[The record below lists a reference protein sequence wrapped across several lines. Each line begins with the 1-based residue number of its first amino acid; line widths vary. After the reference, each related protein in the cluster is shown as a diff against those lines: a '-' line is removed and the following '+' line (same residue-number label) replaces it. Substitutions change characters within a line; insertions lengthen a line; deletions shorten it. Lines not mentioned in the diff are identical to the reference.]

1 MFAAAVILSVVGL
14 LVGPLLASWARGSS
28 TTFAALDGATLGIVP
43 ALVLL
48 RLLPHFV
55 EEAGAAALVACGV
68 GYLAL
73 AAVEARAHARAAD
86 VGVALV
92 LPALALHGFLDG
104 AGLAVALQREEA
116 LGADALAV
124 GAALVA
130 HKVPEGL
137 FVASVLL
144 PALGPRRTVARL
156 LALAAATVGGA
167 LTGHELLARLPEREL
182 HVAVA
187 AGLGVMLRMA
197 IHRHGAPP
205 QTRAERRASGLAF
218 VGCLGAL
225 LAAPDPRH
233 LLGRAQPGE
242 LTALQALAP
251 LLLET
256 SPWLLLAL
264 LVGEVLARRGRDAD
278 DEGARTGTMWL
289 PAVALSLP
297 LLGAAFTLV
306 RAALEPLGGAW
317 RPPHHD
323 GAARPSVWQPRRLAL
338 LAARLAP
345 PAKQILPSYAVGV
358 GLAIAV
364 EATAPGGVLRA
375 AGWLAAPLAL
385 ALALAAAAAR
395 VGAAGVTV
403 LTALL
408 VHKGLSLPAALVF
421 STLAGRGLGPLW
433 GGRAE
438 RSWASMARAL
448 AALALGALV
457 MHWANLTEAPAL
469 HGLAAHDHPWLEWSA
484 AAVLAACMLSQ
495 LVFSGPRAWFAALRP
510 SPGADGAASP
520 PR

>member
-1 MFAAAVILSVVGL
+1 MFAAAVVLSVVGL
-14 LVGPLLASWARGSS
+14 LIGPALASWARG
-28 TTFAALDGATLGIVP
+28 TRTAFAALDGATLGIVP

-55 EEAGAAALVACGV
+55 EEVGPAALAACV
-68 GYLAL
+68 FGYLAL
-73 AAVEARAHARAAD
+73 AAAESRAHARAAD

-104 AGLAVALQREEA
+104 AGLAVALQREGA
-116 LGADALAV
+116 LGAGALAV
-124 GAALVA
+124 GAALVV

-144 PALGPRRTVARL
+144 PALGPRRTAVRL
-156 LALAAATVGGA
+156 LALAAATVLGA
-167 LTGHELLARLPEREL
+167 LSGRELLARLPEREL

-197 IHRHGAPP
+197 IHRHGAHP

-264 LVGEVLARRGRDAD
+264 LVGEGLARRGRDAGD
-278 DEGARTGTMWL
+278 GGARAGTMWL

-297 LLGAAFTLV
+297 LLGVVFTLA

-317 RPPHHD
+317 RPPGGN
-323 GAARPSVWQPRRLAL
+323 GATGSGSWQPRRLSL

-345 PAKQILPSYAVGV
+345 PAKLVLPSYAVGV

-364 EATAPGGVLRA
+364 EAAAPGGIVRA

-403 LTALL
+403 LTALF

-421 STLAGRGLGPLW
+421 STVAGRGLGPPL
-433 GGRAE
+433 AE
-438 RSWASMARAL
+438 RSLASAARAL

-457 MHWANLTEAPAL
+457 MHGANLTEAPTL
-469 HGLAAHDHPWLEWSA
+469 HGLAAHDHPWVEWSA
-484 AAVLAACMLSQ
+484 AAGLAACTLSQ
-495 LVFSGPRAWFAALRP
+495 LVLSGPRAWFAALSR
-510 SPGADGAASP
+510 SHGVEAAAP
-520 PR
+520 QHR